1 LSLRTTPEGLVLSP
15 QVAIKKH
22 MVLRD
27 GKSCD
32 QIQVQWGTEEAVE
45 LTWEGVVIFFKVYPT
60 LNLEGKVVIEWGVM

>member
-1 LSLRTTPEGLVLSP
+1 
-15 QVAIKKH
+15 